1 MSGWLL
7 RILIGAVLLFLVE
20 YYFIKRCKWL
30 VKYTFPKFDL
40 KKIKIWQIVFL
51 VFINLYPAVLI
62 ISTLYRLFTEN
73 RISSPETF
81 LFDYLFVYP
90 FWILF
95 LFMFQTG
102 IYFAVVDIL
111 KLIFFPLY
119 KKRKEKINSYVAK
132 VMFVILVFF
141 AVYVPIRIIYDYKN
155 VSIRTVEYDKKDLP
169 ADLQEFKIAFVA
181 DIQADKYTDEDRL
194 QQFIDVVNSTNPDLV
209 LIAGDLITSTPDY
222 IEESAEFVGRMNS
235 KYGIYSCVG
244 DHDNWAYRE
253 DNPRSIREI
262 TEALAKRDV
271 HMIDNSKKDIKV
283 GDSDLCITFITNTY
297 VETIDEIVLDSLT
310 YNNAGCDIKIFLTH
324 QPRSNMIDKAVEKDY
339 DLFLAGHTHGGQIT
353 LVFPFV
359 YITPTMF
366 ETKYIRGDFWFD
378 NPDKIGTSML
388 LIVTRGLGMS
398 LAPIRYNS
406 TPEVTLITLRN
417 SK

>member
-1 MSGWLL
+1 MSGWVL
-7 RILIGAVLLFLVE
+7 RILIGVVLLFLVE

-30 VKYTFPKFDL
+30 VRYTFPKFDL
-40 KKIKIWQIVFL
+40 KKFKIWQIVFL

-62 ISTLYRLFTEN
+62 ITTLYRLFTEN

-95 LFMFQTG
+95 IFMFQTG

-111 KLIFFPLY
+111 KLVLYPIY
-119 KKRKEKINSYVAK
+119 KKRKEKINSYVARA
-132 VMFVILVFF
+132 MFLILVFF
-141 AVYVPIRIIYDYKN
+141 AVYVPIRIIYDYSN
-155 VSIRTVEYDKKDLP
+155 VSLRIVEYEEKDLN
-169 ADLQEFKIAFVA
+169 ADLEGFKIAFVA

-194 QQFIDVVNSTNPDLV
+194 LRFIDVVNSAEPDII

-222 IEESAEFVGRMNS
+222 IDKSADFVGQMKS
-235 KYGIYSCVG
+235 KYGVYTCIG

-253 DNPRSIREI
+253 DTPRSIKEI
-262 TEALAKRDV
+262 TEALAKRGV
-271 HMIDNSKKDIKV
+271 QMIDNSKREIKI
-283 GDSDLCITFITNTY
+283 GNSDLCITFITNTY
-297 VETIDEIVLDSLT
+297 VETIDEKTLDSLT
-310 YNNAGCDIKIFLTH
+310 YNNAGCDFKIFLTH
-324 QPRSNMIDKAVEKDY
+324 QPRGYLIDKAVEKNY

-353 LVFPFV
+353 LLFPFV

-378 NPDKIGTSML
+378 DML

>member
-7 RILIGAVLLFLVE
+7 RILIGVVLLFLVE

-30 VKYTFPKFDL
+30 VRYTFPKFDL
-40 KKIKIWQIVFL
+40 KKFKIWQIVFL

-62 ISTLYRLFTEN
+62 ITTLYRLFTEN

-95 LFMFQTG
+95 IFMFQTG

-111 KLIFFPLY
+111 KLVLYPIY
-119 KKRKEKINSYVAK
+119 KKRKEKINSYVARA
-132 VMFVILVFF
+132 MFLILVFF
-141 AVYVPIRIIYDYKN
+141 AVYVPIRIIYDYSN
-155 VSIRTVEYDKKDLP
+155 VSLRIVEYEDKDLN
-169 ADLQEFKIAFVA
+169 ADLEGFKIAFVA

-194 QQFIDVVNSTNPDLV
+194 LRFIDVVNSAEPDII

-222 IEESAEFVGRMNS
+222 IDKSADFVGQMKS
-235 KYGIYSCVG
+235 KYGVYTCIG

-253 DNPRSIREI
+253 DTPRSIKEI
-262 TEALAKRDV
+262 TEALAKRGV
-271 HMIDNSKKDIKV
+271 QMIDNSKREIKI
-283 GDSDLCITFITNTY
+283 GNSDLCITFITNTY
-297 VETIDEIVLDSLT
+297 VETIDEKTLDSLT
-310 YNNAGCDIKIFLTH
+310 YNNAGCDFKIFLTH
-324 QPRSNMIDKAVEKDY
+324 QPRGYLIDKAVEKNY

-353 LVFPFV
+353 LLFPFV

-378 NPDKIGTSML
+378 DML

>member
-20 YYFIKRCKWL
+20 YYFIKKCKWL
-30 VKYTFPKFDL
+30 VSYTFPKFDL
-40 KKIKIWQIVFL
+40 KKIKIWQIIFL

-62 ISTLYRLFTEN
+62 GTALYRLFTEH
-73 RISSPETF
+73 RISSPETL

-95 LFMFQTG
+95 IFMFQTG
-102 IYFAVVDIL
+102 IYFAVVDLL
-111 KLIFFPLY
+111 KLIFYPAY
-119 KKRKEKINSYVAK
+119 KKRKEKINSYAAK

-141 AVYVPIRIIYDYKN
+141 AVYLPVRIIYDYKN
-155 VSIRTVEYDKKDLP
+155 VSIRIVEYQKENLP
-169 ADLQEFKIAFVA
+169 ADLEGFKIAFIA
-181 DIQADKYTDEDRL
+181 DIQADKYTDETRL
-194 QQFIDVVNSTNPDLV
+194 QNYIDKVNSTNPDLV

-222 IEESAEFVGRMNS
+222 IEKSAEFVGKINS
-235 KYGIYSCVG
+235 KYGVYSCVG

-253 DNPRSIREI
+253 DTPRSIREI
-262 TEALAKRDV
+262 TEALAKQGV
-271 HMIDNSKKDIKV
+271 QMIHNSKRAIKV
-283 GDSDLCITFITNTY
+283 GSSDLCITFITNTY
-297 VETIDEIVLDSLT
+297 VETINEKILDSLT
-310 YNNAGCDIKIFLTH
+310 YNDAGCDLKIFLTH
-324 QPRSNMIDKAVEKDY
+324 QPRSVMINKAVEKDY

-378 NPDKIGTSML
+378 DML

>member
-20 YYFIKRCKWL
+20 FYFLKRCGWL
-30 VKYTFPKFDL
+30 LRKTFPNANL
-40 KKIKIWQIVFL
+40 KKFKVWKIIFL
-51 VFINLYPAVLI
+51 VFLNLYPAVLI
-62 ISTLYRLFTEN
+62 FSTLYRLFTEN

-102 IYFAVVDIL
+102 IFFAVIDLL
-111 KLIFFPLY
+111 KLAVSPFY
-119 KKRKEKINSYVAK
+119 KNQREKVNSYVAK
-132 VMFVILVFF
+132 GMFLILIFF

-155 VSIRTVEYDKKDLP
+155 VSLRIVEYEKNNLP
-169 ADLQEFKIAFVA
+169 ADLEGFKIAFIA
-181 DIQADKYTDEDRL
+181 DVQADKYTDEDRL
-194 QQFIDVVNSTNPDLV
+194 QKYIEEVNSTNPDLV

-222 IEESAEFVGRMNS
+222 INKSAEFVGRINS
-235 KYGIYSCVG
+235 KYGVYSCVG

-253 DNPRSIREI
+253 DTPRSIREI
-262 TEALAKRDV
+262 TAALTKHGV
-271 HMIDNSKKDIKV
+271 QMIHNSKQDIRV
-283 GDSDLCITFITNTY
+283 GNADVCITYITNTY
-297 VETIDEIVLDSLT
+297 VETIEEKLLDSLT
-310 YNNAGCDIKIFLTH
+310 YHNNGCDVKIFLTH
-324 QPRSNMIDKAVEKDY
+324 QPRSFMIDKAAEKDY
-339 DLFLAGHTHGGQIT
+339 NLFLAGHTHGGQIT
-353 LVFPFV
+353 LLFPFV

-378 NPDKIGTSML
+378 EML
-388 LIVTRGLGMS
+388 MVVNRGLGMS

-406 TPEVTLITLRN
+406 TPEVTLIVLKN
-417 SK
+417 KP

>member
-1 MSGWLL
+1 MSGWIL
-7 RILIGAVLLFLVE
+7 RILIGTVLLFLVE
-20 YYFIKRCKWL
+20 YYFIKRCTWL
-30 VKYTFPKFDL
+30 VKNTFPNFDL
-40 KKIKIWQIVFL
+40 KKFKIWQIIFL
-51 VFINLYPAVLI
+51 VFLNLYPAVLI

-111 KLIFFPLY
+111 KLIFYPLY
-119 KKRKEKINSYVAK
+119 KKRKEIINSYVAK
-132 VMFVILVFF
+132 VMLVILVFF
-141 AVYVPIRIIYDYKN
+141 AIYVPIRIIYDYKN
-155 VSIRTVEYDKKDLP
+155 VSIRIVEYKMKDLP
-169 ADLQEFKIAFVA
+169 ADLEEFKIAFVA

-194 QQFIDVVNSTNPDLV
+194 QNFIDKVNSTNPDIV

-222 IEESAEFVGRMNS
+222 IKKSAEFVGRINS

-253 DNPRSIREI
+253 DNPRSIKEI
-262 TEALAKRDV
+262 TDALAEQDV
-271 HMIDNSKKDIKV
+271 EMVDNSKRDIKV
-283 GDSDLCITFITNTY
+283 GNSDLCITFITNTY
-297 VETIDEIVLDSLT
+297 VETINEKVLDSLT
-310 YNNAGCDIKIFLTH
+310 YNDAGCDLKIFLTH
-324 QPRSNMIDKAVEKDY
+324 QPRSYLIEKAVEKDY
-339 DLFLAGHTHGGQIT
+339 NLLLAGHTHGGQIT
-353 LVFPFV
+353 LAFPFV

-378 NPDKIGTSML
+378 DML

-406 TPEVTLITLRN
+406 TPEVTLITLHG
-417 SK
+417 K

>member
-20 YYFIKRCKWL
+20 FYFIKRCGWL
-30 VKYTFPKFDL
+30 LKRTFPKFEP
-40 KKIKIWQIVFL
+40 KRFRIWKYIFL

-62 ISTLYRLFTEN
+62 GTTLYRLFTEH

-95 LFMFQTG
+95 IFMFQTG
-102 IYFAVVDIL
+102 IYFAVVDLL
-111 KLIFFPLY
+111 KLIFYPAY
-119 KKRKEKINSYVAK
+119 KKRKEKINSYAAK

-141 AVYVPIRIIYDYKN
+141 AVYLPVRIIYDYKN
-155 VSIRTVEYDKKDLP
+155 VSIRIVEYQKENLP
-169 ADLQEFKIAFVA
+169 ADLEGFKIAFIA
-181 DIQADKYTDEDRL
+181 DIQADKYTDDDRL
-194 QQFIDVVNSTNPDLV
+194 QYFIDKVNSTSPDII

-222 IEESAEFVGRMNS
+222 IKKSAEFVGRMNS

-253 DNPRSIREI
+253 DTPRSIREI
-262 TEALAKRDV
+262 TEALAKQGV
-271 HMIDNSKKDIKV
+271 QMIHNSKKDIKI
-283 GDSDLCITFITNTY
+283 DNADLCITFITNTY
-297 VETIDEIVLDSLT
+297 VETIDKNILDSLT
-310 YNNAGCDIKIFLTH
+310 FNDAGCDFKIFLTH
-324 QPRSNMIDKAVEKDY
+324 QPRSIMIDKAVEKDY

-378 NPDKIGTSML
+378 DML

>member
-7 RILIGAVLLFLVE
+7 RILIGVVLLFLVE

-30 VKYTFPKFDL
+30 VRYTFPKFDL
-40 KKIKIWQIVFL
+40 KKFKIWQIVFL

-62 ISTLYRLFTEN
+62 ITTLYRLFTEN

-95 LFMFQTG
+95 IFMFQTG

-111 KLIFFPLY
+111 KLVLYPIY
-119 KKRKEKINSYVAK
+119 KKRKEKINSYVARA
-132 VMFVILVFF
+132 MFLILVFF
-141 AVYVPIRIIYDYKN
+141 AVYVPIRIIYDYSN
-155 VSIRTVEYDKKDLP
+155 VSLRIVEYEEKDLN
-169 ADLQEFKIAFVA
+169 ADLEGFKIAFVA

-194 QQFIDVVNSTNPDLV
+194 LRFIDVVNSAEPDII

-222 IEESAEFVGRMNS
+222 IDKSADFVGQMKS
-235 KYGIYSCVG
+235 KYGVYTCIG

-253 DNPRSIREI
+253 DTPRSIKEI
-262 TEALAKRDV
+262 TEALAKRGV
-271 HMIDNSKKDIKV
+271 QMIDNSKREIKI
-283 GDSDLCITFITNTY
+283 GNSDLCITFITNTY
-297 VETIDEIVLDSLT
+297 VETIDEKTLDSLT
-310 YNNAGCDIKIFLTH
+310 YNNAGCDFKIFLTH
-324 QPRSNMIDKAVEKDY
+324 QPRGYLIDKAVEKNY

-353 LVFPFV
+353 LLFPFV

-378 NPDKIGTSML
+378 DML